1 MNIENIKVSVIIPT
15 FKRSKFL
22 TRAIDS
28 LLHQTHKNIE
38 IIIMDDNHP
47 NSEYV
52 SKTFEALQVYLNDG
66 RVVYRKNDGN
76 LGCALARNEGIKI
89 ATGDYITFLDDDD
102 VYLPEKIEK
111 QLTYM
116 INNNFDM
123 SFTPLSL
130 YNEEN
135 KLIDYRAYTDIKSF
149 ECIYLKKYHIMR
161 HLTGTDTFMYKRDYI
176 LSIGGFGG
184 EDIGDEFYLMY
195 KTICN
200 NARIGYMDE
209 NYVIAYVHKGEGVSK
224 GSGKIVGENKLYE
237 FKKSHFNLFSL
248 RERMFMRFRHYAVLA
263 VTYLRAGEK
272 VSALKYATCAFL
284 SSPIDC
290 FIEPIKLRRKIKNK

>member
-1 MNIENIKVSVIIPT
+1 MKIENIKVSVIIPT
-15 FKRSKFL
+15 FKRSEFL
-22 TRAIDS
+22 SRAIDS

-38 IIIMDDNHP
+38 IIIVDDNHP

-52 SKTFEALQVYLNDG
+52 SKTFESLQIYFNDE
-66 RVVYRKNDGN
+66 RVIYRKNDRN

-89 ATGDYITFLDDDD
+89 ATGDYVTFLDDDD
-102 VYLPEKIEK
+102 LYLPEKIEK
-111 QLTYM
+111 QLIYM

-135 KLIDYRAYTDIKSF
+135 KLIDYREYTDIKSF
-149 ECIYLKKYHIMR
+149 KCVDLKKYHIMR

-176 LSIGGFGG
+176 LSMGGFGG
-184 EDIGDEFYLMY
+184 DDIGDEFYLMY

-209 NYVIAYVHKGEGVSK
+209 NYVIAYVHKREGVSK
-224 GSGKIVGENKLYE
+224 GSGKIAEKISCMNLKKVILIYFLYAKE
-237 FKKSHFNLFSL
+237 CL
-248 RERMFMRFRHYAVLA
+248 
-263 VTYLRAGEK
+263 
-272 VSALKYATCAFL
+272 
-284 SSPIDC
+284 
-290 FIEPIKLRRKIKNK
+290 